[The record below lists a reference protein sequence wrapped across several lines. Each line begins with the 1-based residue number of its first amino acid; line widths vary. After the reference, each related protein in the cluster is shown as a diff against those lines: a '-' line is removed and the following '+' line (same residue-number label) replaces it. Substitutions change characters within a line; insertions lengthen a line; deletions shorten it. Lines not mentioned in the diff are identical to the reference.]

1 MRATR
6 STVAAFAALAL
17 ALGLGTLMVVL
28 SLRSDVGSAFDLVAA
43 MAMLIPSAV
52 VGFVIALRRP
62 GHRVGWIL
70 LGHACL
76 LGVVLAAPA
85 YAYHDLVAGAGALP
99 GSLGAAVVAEIFP
112 LYLVGLVA
120 LAFVFPDGEVIPTAR
135 WRRRARIAAG
145 WMIATVAL
153 GFLGSDRLS
162 PPLDSIQSPVH
173 APEVLQILQ
182 LPLAAGLLWTLAIA
196 AWALRTRLREAEGVR
211 REQLLWTAWAAL
223 GIPVTVAA
231 CVADV
236 LLVGNGGT
244 GPLTMVPLTVTLAGI
259 PVAVGIA
266 ILRHQLFD
274 IELVIR
280 RTVVYGALTLWVAG
294 AYVALVAGL
303 GGVLSSR
310 GLRGVIAAACVAVA
324 VQPLRDRIQRRV
336 DRWLF
341 AYRREPYEAMRLLG
355 DRLHAPI
362 APAEVVQAIVDAL
375 AEALRADHVTV
386 EFERADGSELAARA
400 GEPTV
405 GSSECIPLRHQGEQ
419 VGRLLIGMGPGRE
432 ITAHD
437 RRLLEDLAN
446 QAGVAVR
453 AARLAADLQHSRE
466 RLVTAR
472 EEERRRVRRD
482 LHDGL
487 GPTLAAAVLGLDAA
501 RSAVTRDAA
510 HAEDLLLMLREQL
523 QEAIGDVRRLVYDL
537 RPPALDELGLVG
549 ALREHGARLAGM
561 GGPQTAVEGAGP
573 LPLLPAAVEVAAYR
587 IAMEAM
593 NNVTRHAG
601 AGRCTVRLG
610 LREGLEIEITDDGRG
625 IAAERAVGV
634 GLQSMRERAREL
646 GGRLDVHGGPDG
658 GTVVRARLP
667 LPAVPA

>member
-6 STVAAFAALAL
+6 STVAASGALVL
-17 ALGLGTLMVVL
+17 ALGLGGLMLVL
-28 SLRSDVGSAFDLVAA
+28 SLRSDLGSAFDLIAA
-43 MAMLIPSAV
+43 MAMLMPSAL
-52 VGFVIALRRP
+52 VGYVIALRRP

-76 LGVVLAAPA
+76 LGIVLAAPV

-99 GSLGAAVVAEIFP
+99 GSRAAAVVAEIFP
-112 LYLVGLVA
+112 LYFVGLVA

-135 WRRRARIAAG
+135 WRRRARIATG
-145 WMIATVAL
+145 WMIAMVAL

-162 PPLDSIQSPVH
+162 PPLASIESPVR
-173 APEVLQILQ
+173 APEFVQLLQV
-182 LPLAAGLLWTLAIA
+182 PLAAGLLWSLAIG
-196 AWALRTRLREAEGVR
+196 AWALRTRLRDAEGAR

-223 GIPVTVAA
+223 GIPLSVAA

-236 LLVGNGGT
+236 LLVQNGGT
-244 GPLTMVPLTVTLAGI
+244 GPLTVVPLSVTLAGI

-280 RTVVYGALTLWVAG
+280 RTLVYGALTLCVAA
-294 AYVALVAGL
+294 AYVTLVAGMGAL
-303 GGVLSSR
+303 LSSR

-341 AYRREPYEAMRLLG
+341 GYRREPYEAMRMLAH
-355 DRLHAPI
+355 RLHAPI
-362 APAEVVQAIVDAL
+362 APADVVQAIVDAL
-375 AEALRADHVTV
+375 AEALRADHVAI
-386 EFERADGSELAARA
+386 EFERADGSEPAARA
-400 GEPTV
+400 GEPAA
-405 GSSECIPLRHQGEQ
+405 GRAEWIPLRHQGEQ
-419 VGRLLIGMGPGRE
+419 VGRLVIGMGPGRE

-446 QAGVAVR
+446 QAGVAVQ
-453 AARLAADLQHSRE
+453 AARLAADLQRSRE
-466 RLVTAR
+466 GLVTTR
-472 EEERRRVRRD
+472 EEERRRVRRN

-501 RSAVTRDAA
+501 CSAVARDPAR
-510 HAEDLLLMLREQL
+510 AEDLLLVLREQL

-549 ALREHGARLAGM
+549 ALREHAARLAGT
-561 GGPQTAVEGAGP
+561 GGPQTAVDGTGP
-573 LPLLPAAVEVAAYR
+573 LPLLPAAVEVAAFR

-601 AGRCTVRLG
+601 AGRCTVSLRL
-610 LREGLEIEITDDGRG
+610 RDGLEIEIADDGRG
-625 IAAERAVGV
+625 MAAERAVGI

-646 GGRLDVHGGPDG
+646 GGRVDVHRRPGG

-667 LPAVPA
+667 LPAVPV